1 MSGELPGGQGR
12 PISDEEWARFQIDS
26 EGPARLHA
34 PKEPS
39 ARARMVA
46 ERLRRADEEEARRQ
60 GRVRRLVRRGRP
72 VQARPEGW
80 RSWTAAPRRRT
91 RGGLRPVL
99 WILVAVAAV
108 LLLLAPGRIMGLLG

>member
-1 MSGELPGGQGR
+1 MSGELPDGAQR

-39 ARARMVA
+39 ARARMVT

-60 GRVRRLVRRGRP
+60 GRVRRLARRGRP
-72 VQARPEGW
+72 VQARPDGW
-80 RSWTAAPRRRT
+80 RSWTAAPARRP
-91 RGGLRPVL
+91 RGRLRAFL
-99 WILVAVAAV
+99 WILLAVAGV
-108 LLLLAPGRIMGLLG
+108 LLLLAPGRVLGLLG

>member
-1 MSGELPGGQGR
+1 MSGELPGGPQR
-12 PISDEEWARFQIDS
+12 PISDEEWAMFQIDS

-39 ARARMVA
+39 ARARMVT

-72 VQARPEGW
+72 VRARPAAW
-80 RSWTAAPRRRT
+80 RSWTAAPARRRG
-91 RGGLRPVL
+91 GGLRAFL
-99 WILVAVAAV
+99 WILAVVAAV
-108 LLLLAPGRIMGLLG
+108 LLLLAPGRILGLFG